1 MPVKLVVLAG
11 ARPNFMKVAPLWAA
25 LRPDP
30 DFQLILVHTG
40 QHYDHGMSGQFF
52 DDLGLPNPDHHLE
65 AGSGSH
71 AHQTAE
77 ILKRVE
83 PVLVQHQPRAVVV
96 VGDVNSTIAGA
107 LAAKK
112 LGIDVVH
119 VEAGLRSGDRSMPEE
134 INRIATDAISDLFF
148 VTEESGRANL
158 AREGVSPDR
167 VHLVGNLMIDS
178 LRCHLE
184 EALHSEIRQRLMP
197 QGGDYGL
204 VTLHRPAN
212 VDDNSKLTEILDA
225 LNRIASEVPLYWPVH
240 PRSRARLNGN
250 FPHSDRLHLIEPLGY
265 LDFLSLQAQ
274 SSIVL
279 TDSGGIQEETT
290 VLGVPCLTIRENTE
304 RPVTIECGTN
314 RLAGTTSRSI
324 LKAWDESKSN
334 SRKGRI
340 PPLWDG
346 KAGERIHAV
355 FREEYVAAGGR

>member
-1 MPVKLVVLAG
+1 
-11 ARPNFMKVAPLWAA
+11 MKVAPLWAA
-25 LRPDP
+25 IRPDP
-30 DFQLILVHTG
+30 DFHLVLVHTG

-52 DDLGLPNPDHHLE
+52 EDLGLPNPDHHLE

-71 AHQTAE
+71 AYQTAE
-77 ILKRVE
+77 ILKRLE
-83 PVLVQHQPRAVVV
+83 PVLVEHQPRAVVV

-148 VTEESGRANL
+148 VTEESGRSNL
-158 AREGVSPDR
+158 AREGVLAER

-178 LRCHLE
+178 LRRHLD
-184 EALHSEIRQRLMP
+184 EALRSEIRQRLMP
-197 QGGDYGL
+197 HGGDYGL

-212 VDDNSKLTEILDA
+212 VDEYSKLTEILEA
-225 LNRIASEVPLYWPVH
+225 LHRIASEVPLYWPVH
-240 PRSRARLNGN
+240 PRSRAKLNSN
-250 FPHSDRLHLIEPLGY
+250 FPHSDHLHLIEPLGY
-265 LDFLSLQAQ
+265 LDFLSLESQ

-314 RLAGTTSRSI
+314 RLAGTTRASI
-324 LKAWDESKSN
+324 LKAWQESKQN
-334 SRKGRI
+334 PKQAQV

-355 FREEYVAAGGR
+355 LRREYVVAGCQ